1 MVEEKTDVLDG
12 AENILKFT
20 LDRLEATQENLD
32 GCYDYLGPSR
42 IVKIEAIMQA
52 CMGLGERGVRVRYLT
67 DIRKENLSYCKEILK
82 IKHLE
87 MRHMDRVK
95 GNFAIEDGDG
105 VYLVAHAIEKEEEL
119 IKHAIY
125 STVKGIVEPQQYLFD
140 ILWSKGLPA
149 EYRFRE
155 LEEGIIPDVVEIL
168 RDPYAIQRLTFELI
182 KSARDEILIMYSMSS
197 SFLRQQKIGSMDLLL
212 GAALL
217 RKVRVKILTSVNE
230 EIEDRHRKIGHTGE
244 IEIRNIE
251 PLLETRMTILVVD
264 KKFSLVTEVKDDS
277 KETSYEAMGLACYS
291 SSKLTVSGYASIFE
305 ALWKESEMYEE
316 ARIDNISQREFIT
329 VVAHELRNPLQPII
343 TLSEALRSRESSS
356 WRTSDT
362 TKEDEMLDVI
372 ARNAKRIQF
381 LTQDILDITRIE
393 TKTLKIKKE
402 DFNLI
407 GVIKAVVQ
415 DYQNEIRKSGKHIEL
430 ISCYDDA
437 TELDDTNNNNNN
449 NSNLKIVADQN
460 RIFQV
465 ICNLV
470 NNAIKFTNEGTISIT
485 TMTSRNGDRG
495 KEVTVSVKDC
505 GTGIDSEFL
514 PQLFTKFAT
523 KSHEGTGLGLYIC
536 RNIVEVHGGRI
547 WAENNADGIGAT
559 VSFTLPFREEGWV
572 ELEPLTIALR

>member
-1 MVEEKTDVLDG
+1 MIEEKTDVLDG

-95 GNFAIEDGDG
+95 GNFAIEDGEG

-230 EIEDRHRKIGHTGE
+230 EIKDWHRKIGHTGE

-372 ARNAKRIQF
+372 ARNAKRIQL

-407 GVIKAVVQ
+407 GVIMAVVQ

-437 TELDDTNNNNNN
+437 TELDDTNNNNN

-485 TMTSRNGDRG
+485 TMTSRNGDRD

-536 RNIVEVHGGRI
+536 RNIVEAHGGRI

>member
-197 SFLRQQKIGSMDLLL
+197 SF
-212 GAALL
+212 
-217 RKVRVKILTSVNE
+217 
-230 EIEDRHRKIGHTGE
+230 
-244 IEIRNIE
+244 
-251 PLLETRMTILVVD
+251 
-264 KKFSLVTEVKDDS
+264 FDS
-277 KETSYEAMGLACYS
+277 K
-291 SSKLTVSGYASIFE
+291 
-305 ALWKESEMYEE
+305 
-316 ARIDNISQREFIT
+316 R
-329 VVAHELRNPLQPII
+329 
-343 TLSEALRSRESSS
+343 
-356 WRTSDT
+356 
-362 TKEDEMLDVI
+362 
-372 ARNAKRIQF
+372 
-381 LTQDILDITRIE
+381 
-393 TKTLKIKKE
+393 
-402 DFNLI
+402 
-407 GVIKAVVQ
+407 
-415 DYQNEIRKSGKHIEL
+415 
-430 ISCYDDA
+430 
-437 TELDDTNNNNNN
+437 
-449 NSNLKIVADQN
+449 
-460 RIFQV
+460 
-465 ICNLV
+465 
-470 NNAIKFTNEGTISIT
+470 
-485 TMTSRNGDRG
+485 
-495 KEVTVSVKDC
+495 
-505 GTGIDSEFL
+505 
-514 PQLFTKFAT
+514 
-523 KSHEGTGLGLYIC
+523 
-536 RNIVEVHGGRI
+536 
-547 WAENNADGIGAT
+547 
-559 VSFTLPFREEGWV
+559 
-572 ELEPLTIALR
+572 

>member
-1 MVEEKTDVLDG
+1 MVEEKTHVLDG

-52 CMGLGERGVRVRYLT
+52 CMRMGERGVRVRYLT

-168 RDPYAIQRLTFELI
+168 RDPCAIQRLTFELI

-230 EIEDRHRKIGHTGE
+230 EIKDWHRKIGHAGE

-437 TELDDTNNNNNN
+437 TELDDTNNNNN
-449 NSNLKIVADQN
+449 SNLKIVADQN

-536 RNIVEVHGGRI
+536 RNIVEAHGGRI

-572 ELEPLTIALR
+572 